1 MPPDPISAFAHYLAV
16 EAQLSPRTVREYSQ
30 DVRLFRTWLD
40 AAHPLTPW
48 EEVAPSHLR
57 GFLAARRF
65 RPHRQARVLSSL
77 SRFFG
82 YLLNV
87 EKRPGLAS
95 NPVAA
100 LTRPRLPERLPRY
113 REPHEVQAFLEAA
126 LKNPR
131 PTLGLRDYC
140 LARFLVSSGLRL
152 SACLGLTLDDV
163 RYRNGFPH
171 AVRYVGKG
179 GREREK
185 VLTEGA
191 AQALAQWLKHRK
203 GYPAGSRHVWVHL
216 QGRAAGQVMTPRAV
230 QLMFKRVARRAGLD
244 PKGFSPHGLRHSFAT
259 WLRRRGV
266 ALDVIREAL
275 DHASIQTT
283 QIYARVGN
291 EELEAALRE
300 FPNVM

>member
-1 MPPDPISAFAHYLAV
+1 MQPDSLTAFAHYLEV
-16 EAQLSPRTVREYSQ
+16 EAQLSPRTVREYSA
-30 DVRLFRTWLD
+30 DVRLFRSWLD
-40 AAHPLTPW
+40 AAHPLTAWP
-48 EEVAPSHLR
+48 EVAPSHLR
-57 GFLAARRF
+57 GFLVARRF
-65 RPHRQARVLSSL
+65 RPHRQARVLSAL
-77 SRFFG
+77 DKFFW
-82 YLLNV
+82 YLLTV
-87 EKRPGLAS
+87 EKLPGLAG
-95 NPVAA
+95 NPVDA
-100 LTRPRLPERLPRY
+100 LTRPKLPERLPRY
-113 REPHEVQAFLEAA
+113 REVHEVQAFLEAA
-126 LKNPR
+126 LQNPS

-163 RYRNGFPH
+163 RYRDGFPY

-179 GREREK
+179 NKEREK

-203 GYPAGSRHVWVHL
+203 GYPAPSRHIWVHL

-230 QLMFKRVARRAGLD
+230 QLMFKRVARRASLD
-244 PKGFSPHGLRHSFAT
+244 PKGFSPHKLRHSFAT
-259 WLRRRGV
+259 WLRKKGV

-275 DHASIQTT
+275 DHSSIQTT

-291 EELEAALRE
+291 EELEAALRA